1 LERIFEMELNLKTTP
16 REFEVKGVRIK
27 DFGKIFLDK
36 NEMVSFKTKSGKEYD
51 FVAKEWGF
59 YATPSVNSRLKK
71 EGFKTALI
79 VNESNQL
86 YVMSVEKEKIEKF
99 HKYLKYNQDN
109 KLICWIDE
117 WFKERI

>member
-1 LERIFEMELNLKTTP
+1 MELNLKKTP